1 MDGEL
6 VAVFFLNKKNVIKSV
21 FCQSGFRSRETES
34 GEESEGGA
42 GEFSQRDR
50 LPPPPS
56 SSLLFQLPMTTKL
69 LADE

>member
-42 GEFSQRDR
+42 GEFSQRD
-50 LPPPPS
+50 
-56 SSLLFQLPMTTKL
+56 
-69 LADE
+69 